1 MAKQTRFLEAARCS
15 LFRANQ
21 GRPGLVA
28 SPGKLTERLSV
39 RMNQIP
45 RQLSGP
51 IQNTGTAIVRA
62 AHRSAAEF
70 RRHWRFSVLDAEKQ
84 EIFDVGGEQ
93 KSGFLRDERMARVEA
108 VLFLAREALTSRK
121 IAQLCNLSDG
131 TEARTVIRRLA
142 KFYDAAGSAFRV
154 EELAGG
160 YQLFTRPMFGP
171 WLRKLWQNQS
181 LVRLSSPAMETL
193 AIVAY
198 RQPVLR
204 AEIEAVRG
212 VQCGELLRQLMER
225 ELVRICGRA
234 DDLGRPLLYGTTKK
248 FLQVFGLRHLDELPR
263 AEQLR
268 RPEPPA
274 AIATPEHSTG
284 SPDSPGT
291 SPTETTSTKT
301 PDSVRFHEEELC

>member
-1 MAKQTRFLEAARCS
+1 
-15 LFRANQ
+15 
-21 GRPGLVA
+21 
-28 SPGKLTERLSV
+28 
-39 RMNQIP
+39 MNQIP
-45 RQLSGP
+45 RQLFGRTQSAGQTIVQATSCSG
-51 IQNTGTAIVRA
+51 
-62 AHRSAAEF
+62 AEF
-70 RRHWRFSVLDAEKQ
+70 RRHWRFAALDSEKP
-84 EIFDVGGEQ
+84 ENFDSGGEQ
-93 KSGFLRDERMARVEA
+93 KSRYLRDERMARVEA
-108 VLFLAREALTSRK
+108 ILFLAREALTSRK

-142 KFYDAAGSAFRV
+142 KLYDESGSAFRV

-181 LVRLSSPAMETL
+181 LVRLSSPALETL

-234 DDLGRPLLYGTTKK
+234 DDLGRPLLYGTTKR

-268 RPEPPA
+268 RPAVNTA
-274 AIATPEHSTG
+274 AAATTIQQEGHGELPHEST
-284 SPDSPGT
+284 SN
-291 SPTETTSTKT
+291 KT
-301 PDSVRFHEEELC
+301 PDSARFHEEELC

>member
-1 MAKQTRFLEAARCS
+1 MNKVPRPIFEPTQPTGRAVFQATRNS
-15 LFRANQ
+15 
-21 GRPGLVA
+21 
-28 SPGKLTERLSV
+28 S
-39 RMNQIP
+39 
-45 RQLSGP
+45 
-51 IQNTGTAIVRA
+51 
-62 AHRSAAEF
+62 AEF
-70 RRHWRFSVLDAEKQ
+70 RRHWRFTACDKENSENLDSL
-84 EIFDVGGEQ
+84 GEQ
-93 KSGFLRDERMARVEA
+93 RSRFLRDERMARVEA

-142 KFYDAAGSAFRV
+142 KLYDEAGTAFRV

-225 ELVRICGRA
+225 DLVRICGRG

-268 RPEPPA
+268 RPPPSKADTKWNTTEGHGDLPKEP
-274 AIATPEHSTG
+274 
-284 SPDSPGT
+284 T
-291 SPTETTSTKT
+291 SNNT
-301 PDSVRFHEEELC
+301 PDSARFHEEELC

>member
-1 MAKQTRFLEAARCS
+1 MTPLEEEK
-15 LFRANQ
+15 
-21 GRPGLVA
+21 PG
-28 SPGKLTERLSV
+28 
-39 RMNQIP
+39 NF
-45 RQLSGP
+45 
-51 IQNTGTAIVRA
+51 
-62 AHRSAAEF
+62 SAA
-70 RRHWRFSVLDAEKQ
+70 S
-84 EIFDVGGEQ
+84 EQ
-93 KSGFLRDERMARVEA
+93 KSAYFRDERMARVEA

-142 KFYDAAGSAFRV
+142 KFYDLAGSAFRV

-181 LVRLSSPAMETL
+181 LVRLSSPALETL

-225 ELVRICGRA
+225 ELVRISGRA

-263 AEQLR
+263 ADQLR
-268 RPEPPA
+268 RPA
-274 AIATPEHSTG
+274 AQAAGASTWKQAEVHEDL
-284 SPDSPGT
+284 PN
-291 SPTETTSTKT
+291 ETTSNKT
-301 PDSVRFHEEELC
+301 LDSARFHEEELC

>member
-1 MAKQTRFLEAARCS
+1 MRLLGEKPAFSRLSLNLVVIAIVARRVVAAGGISRRTEAPMMQPPQQHFRQQERSAQGIVSAAR
-15 LFRANQ
+15 Q
-21 GRPGLVA
+21 
-28 SPGKLTERLSV
+28 
-39 RMNQIP
+39 
-45 RQLSGP
+45 
-51 IQNTGTAIVRA
+51 
-62 AHRSAAEF
+62 SAAEF
-70 RRHWRFSVLDAEKQ
+70 RRHWRFTPGESGKQ
-84 EIFDVGGEQ
+84 ENFNAPGEQ
-93 KSGFLRDERMARVEA
+93 KTEFLRDERMARIEA

-142 KFYDAAGSAFRV
+142 KLYDAAGSAFRV

-181 LVRLSSPAMETL
+181 LVRLSSPALETL

-234 DDLGRPLLYGTTKK
+234 DDLGRPLLYGTTKR

-268 RPEPPA
+268 RLEPTAP
-274 AIATPEHSTG
+274 TTNTG
-284 SPDSPGT
+284 SPTGSPN
-291 SPTETTSTKT
+291 PIETTSTET
-301 PDSVRFHEEELC
+301 PDSARFHEEELC